1 MTDDLQVLSNH
12 VVANVEEL
20 ELLGKDVDCDGGRSA
35 KSPTTLVEVE
45 DRVETRTIA
54 IEEIL
59 VALTVVEAG
68 DTQQP
73 HNETQ
78 NIVLIV
84 ILTTTT
90 NCSLDPAS

>member
-20 ELLGKDVDCDGGRSA
+20 ELLGKDVDCDGGRST
-35 KSPTTLVEVE
+35 KSPATLVEVE
-45 DRVETRTIA
+45 DRVETGTVA

-68 DTQQP
+68 DTQQQ
-73 HNETQ
+73 HNEIQ
-78 NIVLIV
+78 NIVIIAIARW
-84 ILTTTT
+84 ILHH
-90 NCSLDPAS
+90 DIR